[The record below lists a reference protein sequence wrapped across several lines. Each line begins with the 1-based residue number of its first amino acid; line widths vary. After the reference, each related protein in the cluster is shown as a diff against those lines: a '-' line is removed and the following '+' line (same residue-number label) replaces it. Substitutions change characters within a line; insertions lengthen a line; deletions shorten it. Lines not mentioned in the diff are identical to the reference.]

1 MSGEGYNARLPSN
14 LESKDWMDMKNSCA
28 VILAFGLLATP
39 ALADKK
45 LDDAVAKAEDQ
56 LKKGKPDEAEKT
68 LEKAVSQAPSPEG
81 YVALSRFE
89 ERLGNWD
96 KAGQALAQATQ
107 AASGNPSLQA
117 QALAAQSA
125 FALQRGTGKDALAQ
139 ADAAVRAES
148 NADSLAALARALART
163 GDATTALATADK
175 AVAAGATSG
184 AAHAAR
190 GDALLALHK
199 NDDAAAA
206 YRKAL
211 EVDPK
216 LTRARVGLASALT
229 AAGKGVEA
237 EAEARKATEADA
249 KSGDAFAALG
259 LAILAQNKD
268 NFAKAIAEAQQGA
281 FLDEKNPNVQM
292 AVGQIFENNNLT
304 QSVNAY
310 KKAIATDPGYIPA
323 QLALVTAQERNGD
336 LAGALASGQV
346 LVRDLPKSGEAW
358 ARYGRLQLRK
368 ADYAGATASL
378 EKATQLAPGLA
389 EAWGLL
395 GTAAQFTGKTDVAL
409 NAYKKASEM
418 DPSNDDYRTTLG
430 LLYGINHQADAGIA
444 ELKKVVSKPGYKDAD
459 GYINLGWVYRNAEPK
474 KTAESIAAYKKAI
487 ELEPKNVSAELGL
500 GWAYTFAKDWDNS
513 IAAFKKA
520 IELDPGVSG
529 EANNGIAWCYF
540 FKKDIPSVKTYAEKA
555 KAGGRNVDSLLANVD
570 RYEKALA
577 QSKEAAERALAEV
590 KEPKDEAVGIGS
602 IMGLLR
608 SKDPNQRINGCR
620 GAVQFRAQGVPYLT
634 GIVQDDPS
642 FQVRAV
648 CAKALGDIG
657 SAAKDGLP
665 TLKYWAAAPLQAEC
679 TICEK
684 EQLKAQTDEQ
694 DFRRAVKD
702 AVTKI
707 QH

>member
-1 MSGEGYNARLPSN
+1 MPASLRN
-14 LESKDWMDMKNSCA
+14 LESKDGMEMKNICA
-28 VILAFGLLATP
+28 GLLAFGLLATP

-45 LDDAVAKAEDQ
+45 LDDAIAKAEDQ
-56 LKKGKPDEAEKT
+56 IKKGKPEDAEKT
-68 LEKAVSQAPSPEG
+68 LEKAVSQAPSPDG
-81 YVALSRFE
+81 YVALSHLE

-96 KAGQALAQATQ
+96 KAAQALAQATQ
-107 AASGNPSLQA
+107 AASGSPTLQA

-125 FALQRGTGKDALAQ
+125 FSLQRGTGKDALAQ
-139 ADAAVRAES
+139 ADAAVKAES
-148 NADSLAALARALART
+148 NADSLAALARAQARA
-163 GDATTALATADK
+163 GDATAALASADK

-184 AAHAAR
+184 AASAAR
-190 GDALLALHK
+190 GDALLALHR

-211 EVDPK
+211 ELDPK

-229 AAGKGVEA
+229 ASGKGVEA
-237 EAEARKATEADA
+237 EAEARKATEADP
-249 KSGDAFAALG
+249 KSGEAFAALG

-268 NFAKAIAEAQQGA
+268 NFGKAIAEAQQGA

-310 KKAIATDPGYIPA
+310 KRAIATDPGYIPA

-336 LAGALASGQV
+336 LAGALASGQK
-346 LVRDLPKSGEAW
+346 LVQDLPKSGEAW

-368 ADYAGATASL
+368 NDYAGATASL
-378 EKATQLAPGLA
+378 EKATTLAPGLA

-395 GTAAQFTGKTDVAL
+395 GTAAQFTGKPEVAL
-409 NAYKKASEM
+409 SAYKKATEM
-418 DPSNDDYRTTLG
+418 DPTNDDYRTTLG
-430 LLYGINHQADAGIA
+430 LLYGINHQADAGIV

-459 GYINLGWVYRNAEPK
+459 GWINLGWVYRNAEPK

-529 EANNGIAWCYF
+529 EAYNGIAWCHF
-540 FKKDIPSVKTYAEKA
+540 FKKDMAQAKASAEKA
-555 KAGGRNVDSLLANVD
+555 KAAGRNVDSLLANME

-590 KEPKDEAVGIGS
+590 KEPKEESASAGTVAP
-602 IMGLLR
+602 MLR
-608 SKDPNQRINGCR
+608 SKDPNARMNGCR
-620 GAVQFRAQGVPYLT
+620 ALVQFRGQGVPYLT
-634 GIVQDDPS
+634 GLVQDDPS
-642 FQVRAV
+642 FMVRAV
-648 CAKALGDIG
+648 CAKALGDVG
-657 SAAKDGLP
+657 PAAKDGLP
-665 TLKYWAAAPLQAEC
+665 TLQYWAKAGLQADC
-679 TICEK
+679 GVVCEP
-684 EQLKAQTDEQ
+684 AQMKTQAEEQ
-694 DFRRAVKD
+694 DFRRAVKE
-702 AVTKI
+702 AITKI
-707 QH
+707 QR